1 MEPISPPGAWLGNS
15 CKYTNT
21 QSCAGKG
28 AACFINTSWYG
39 ARFFLA
45 NKQNTM
51 EKIVN
56 NRDLW
61 QFLKK
66 LNEQFFQ
73 KGKKKKKKK
82 SFSPIHHFP

>member
-15 CKYTNT
+15 RKYTNT

-51 EKIVN
+51 EKN
-56 NRDLW
+56 CK
-61 QFLKK
+61 Q
-66 LNEQFFQ
+66 
-73 KGKKKKKKK
+73 
-82 SFSPIHHFP
+82 